1 MSVGP
6 ASAGGCRAWLCLAP
20 LSLLVQKG
28 GPLGVL
34 GFVSP
39 GVDGGTRRGGRSS
52 CPGPVHLTW
61 DGTSW
66 PLPPSG
72 ICVLRNHGIGFLAQ
86 LSLPG

>member
-1 MSVGP
+1 M
-6 ASAGGCRAWLCLAP
+6 
-20 LSLLVQKG
+20 
-28 GPLGVL
+28 L

-39 GVDGGTRRGGRSS
+39 GVDGGTRHGGSSS

-66 PLPPSG
+66 PLPPSV

-86 LSLPG
+86 LSLPGQQPPYPQLRRGGWAPSLTLSSGRRTLS